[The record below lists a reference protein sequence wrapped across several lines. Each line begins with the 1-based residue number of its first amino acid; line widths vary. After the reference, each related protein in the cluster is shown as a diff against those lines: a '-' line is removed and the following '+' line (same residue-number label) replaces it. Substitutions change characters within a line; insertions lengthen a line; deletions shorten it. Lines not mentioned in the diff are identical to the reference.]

1 MERIVE
7 ELERNPQER
16 ALNEVFPSRAD
27 QTHLGASQSLFEAV
41 CGCTAVALI
50 AVDEAQRCLYMNP
63 AAERMTGFSYAQVQ
77 GRSLIGSADQ
87 TDSESGPL
95 TFKAGSIKQAL
106 LQESPQQGRDCFVHQ
121 DGHSFP
127 VEYSLSPLH
136 TPDCIGMLIEVRDLS
151 EERREARDSEQR
163 DRFFELSLNLLA
175 IVSFDGYFIEINPTW
190 KTVLGFSPSE
200 LVTHYYLDFVHPD
213 DRAATA
219 AEAQKLVQGRDSV
232 SVQFETRF
240 RTREGAY
247 RWLLWNAVPF
257 EDSRFYAVAQDVTE
271 RKLAEAVLR
280 ERSARIQFMLNAS
293 QIGEWEIDLTTPNF
307 TARRSLRHD
316 QIFGYD
322 ALLPDWSYE
331 LFIEHVH
338 PDDREAVDA
347 NFQATLKTYIDWNI
361 ECRIVH
367 ADQSLHWIWVRGSV
381 YRNPEGIPIRILGMV
396 VDISERKQAQQLL
409 RDSEERYRILTEV
422 APQAV
427 WTSLLNGF
435 ITYINQYW
443 LDYMGLTLKEAAGYG
458 WIQFL
463 HPVDR
468 NRVLEIWQ
476 RINSNEAQPRPSEY
490 ELEVRFR
497 RKGDGEY
504 RWFMVRGLPVYSD
517 TGQIKRWIGA
527 ATNIHERKTAESAKE
542 QLLEQEKTAR
552 EAAERANKIK
562 DEFLA
567 VLSHELRSPLN
578 PILGWSQLLQQGDL
592 DAATTAIG
600 LETIER
606 NVQLQVQL
614 IDDLLDI
621 SRILRGKLT
630 LTVVPVELSTVI
642 SSAFETVRLA
652 SEAKALEVELSLTPA
667 TINGDPTRLQQVV
680 WNLLSNAVK
689 FTPRGGSIKVTLA
702 QNATS
707 AVIQVIDTGKGIEP
721 DFLEHVF
728 EHFRQEDGA
737 TTRKFG
743 GLGLGLAIARQI
755 VEMHG
760 GTILAQSAGAEKG
773 TTFTVQIPLASQ
785 SLDSLTAFPP
795 APQATDLSGLKIL
808 VVDDDT
814 DSREFVALT
823 LRQMNAGVTTAAS
836 GAEALQV
843 LTQSV
848 PDLLISDIGMPEM
861 DGIMLM
867 RQIRLLPP
875 EQGGAIPA
883 IALTAYASQQDQELV
898 LEAGFRSHLSKP
910 TNPTAILGRVI
921 QLIRPE
927 QQRQD

>member
-1 MERIVE
+1 MEKKSQKRPLDDASSSKSGQTDRSVS
-7 ELERNPQER
+7 
-16 ALNEVFPSRAD
+16 PS
-27 QTHLGASQSLFEAV
+27 LLEAV
-41 CGCTAVALI
+41 YGRTTVALI
-50 AVDEAQRCLYMNP
+50 VVDQAQRCLYMNP
-63 AAERMTGFSYAQVQ
+63 AAERMTGFLLSQVQ
-77 GRSLIGSADQ
+77 NKLLVGSADLP
-87 TDSESGPL
+87 DGESGPL

-106 LQESPQQGRDCFVHQ
+106 LQNSEQQGRDCFVHQ
-121 DGHSFP
+121 DGHSYP
-127 VEYSLSPLH
+127 VEYSLSPLRI
-136 TPDCIGMLIEVRDLS
+136 PDGTGTLIEVRDLS
-151 EERREARDSEQR
+151 DERRETRDSEQR

-175 IVSFDGYFIEINPTW
+175 IISFDGYFVEANPTW
-190 KTVLGFSPSE
+190 EKVLGYKPSE
-200 LVTHYYLDFVHPD
+200 LITHYYLDFVHPD

-219 AEAQKLVQGRDSV
+219 TEAQKLVQGQD

-240 RTREGAY
+240 HTRDGAF

-257 EDSRFYAVAQDVTE
+257 EDNRFYAVAQDITE
-271 RKLAEAVLR
+271 RKLAEAVMR

-293 QIGEWEIDLTTPNF
+293 QIGEWEIDLTDSTF
-307 TARRSLRHD
+307 KARRSLRHD

-322 ALLPDWSYE
+322 TFLPDWSYE
-331 LFIEHVH
+331 LFLEHVH
-338 PDDREAVDA
+338 PDDREDVDA
-347 NFQATLKTYIDWNI
+347 KFQATLSTYVDWNF
-361 ECRIVH
+361 ECRIIR
-367 ADQSLHWIWVRGSV
+367 ADQSLHWIWARGSV
-381 YRNPEGIPIRILGMV
+381 YRNPEDVPIRILGMV

-427 WTSLLNGF
+427 WTSLTNGF

-443 LDYMGLTLKEAAGYG
+443 LDYMGLTFEEAAGYG

-468 NRVLEIWQ
+468 NQVLGIWQ
-476 RINSNEAQPRPSEY
+476 RINSREVQPKPNEY

-497 RKGDGEY
+497 RKADGEY
-504 RWFMVRGLPVYSD
+504 RWFMVRGLPVSGN
-517 TGQIKRWIGA
+517 TGKIERWIGA

-578 PILGWSQLLQQGDL
+578 PILGWSQLLQQDDL
-592 DAATTAIG
+592 DAATTAMG

-606 NVQLQVQL
+606 NVHLQVQL

-642 SSAFETVRLA
+642 ASAFETVRLS
-652 SEAKALEVELSLTPA
+652 SETKALEVELSLAPA
-667 TINGDPTRLQQVV
+667 TVNGDSTRLQQVF

-689 FTPRGGSIKVTLA
+689 FTPQGGKIQVTLS
-702 QNATS
+702 QNAS
-707 AVIQVIDTGKGIEP
+707 DAVIQVIDTGKGIEP
-721 DFLEHVF
+721 DFIDHVF

-760 GTILAQSAGAEKG
+760 GTILAQSDGVGKG
-773 TTFTVQIPLASQ
+773 TAFTVQIPLASQ
-785 SLDSLTAFPP
+785 SSGSLAVFPP
-795 APQATDLSGLKIL
+795 AAQSTSLKGVQIL
-808 VVDDDT
+808 IVDDDL
-814 DSREFVALT
+814 DSREFVALA
-823 LRQMNAGVTTAAS
+823 LRQANASITTAAS
-836 GAEALQV
+836 GTEALQSIE
-843 LTQSV
+843 QSV

-861 DGIMLM
+861 DGVMLI
-867 RQIRLLPP
+867 RQIRRLPP
-875 EQGGAIPA
+875 SQGGSVLA
-883 IALTAYASQQDQELV
+883 IALTAYASQQDQENFLA
-898 LEAGFRSHLSKP
+898 AGFQSHLSKP
-910 TNPTAILGRVI
+910 TNPTAILERVVELLGLK
-921 QLIRPE
+921 Q
-927 QQRQD
+927 